1 MSRRRSMIDVT
12 RRQFLGTSAAATAA
26 IAAAAPPAADQPLP
40 AVMGYPSSLSVLPGE
55 RLSLHTS
62 GSAPAFDVVIERIG
76 AERKRFWSRA
86 GVPNAPHPIPA
97 DASARGCGW
106 PAAVEVPIGADWP
119 SGAYEVSLSP
129 RSAADRPPDGTGV
142 AKELFVVRSA
152 PRGPR
157 APILLQLST
166 NTTAA
171 YGNFGGYS
179 LYAYN
184 GRDGVQGSRVS
195 FRRPLGTG
203 MFFRWE
209 GPFIAWAE
217 AAGYR
222 IDYAVNDDL
231 QFHPDVLEGRRLV
244 LSVGHDEYWSTPM
257 RDAVEG
263 FVARGGN
270 VAFFSAN
277 TCCWQVRSEGDG
289 LVCHKQNYRDDPL
302 YRPEGPNP
310 LLTTLWSHPL
320 VGRPENRLTNVGVLG
335 GGFHRSHGM
344 LMDGSGALTVQ
355 RPDHWVFAGT
365 GLTRGAKF
373 GGEDTIVGY
382 ECDGCE
388 LRMVDGLPVPTG
400 RDGTPGNFEI
410 LATAPASWGSESTLL
425 WWDAF
430 PRQEPGHAC
439 LGLSLRS
446 PGGTVFTA
454 GTTDWAHGLADPA
467 DPIVAR
473 ITRNLLDRLAGS

>member
-1 MSRRRSMIDVT
+1 
-12 RRQFLGTSAAATAA
+12 
-26 IAAAAPPAADQPLP
+26 
-40 AVMGYPSSLSVLPGE
+40 
-55 RLSLHTS
+55 
-62 GSAPAFDVVIERIG
+62 
-76 AERKRFWSRA
+76 
-86 GVPNAPHPIPA
+86 
-97 DASARGCGW
+97 
-106 PAAVEVPIGADWP
+106 
-119 SGAYEVSLSP
+119 
-129 RSAADRPPDGTGV
+129 
-142 AKELFVVRSA
+142 
-152 PRGPR
+152 
-157 APILLQLST
+157 
-166 NTTAA
+166 
-171 YGNFGGYS
+171 
-179 LYAYN
+179 
-184 GRDGVQGSRVS
+184 
-195 FRRPLGTG
+195 

-231 QFHPDVLEGRRLV
+231 EFHPDVLEGRRLV

-365 GLTRGAKF
+365 GLTRGAEF